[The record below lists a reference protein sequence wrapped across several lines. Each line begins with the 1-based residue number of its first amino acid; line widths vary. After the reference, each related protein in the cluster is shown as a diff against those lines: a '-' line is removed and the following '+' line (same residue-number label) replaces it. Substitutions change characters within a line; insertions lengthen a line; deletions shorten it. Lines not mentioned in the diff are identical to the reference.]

1 MARGVED
8 SRQDDFAVGGGGD
21 FQRSGVLHECVS
33 YRFFRV
39 RFFPMVFISSSRTSR
54 RWKLPSQNWR
64 YFSSQPVAFLSGLA
78 SRRRGRRWAS
88 WPREIR
94 PARSSTLRCL
104 EMAGWDMEKGLASS
118 FTEASPEARRARMA
132 RRVGSAR
139 AAKVASSCSEELIT
153 IWFYNHLIM
162 HRTGAGVKA
171 LFRRR

>member
-64 YFSSQPVAFLSGLA
+64 YFSSQPVAFVSGLA
-78 SRRRGRRWAS
+78 SRRRGRRLAC

-94 PARSSTLRCL
+94 PARPRTFKCL
-104 EMAGWDMEKGLASS
+104 EMAGLEIGKGPGKS
-118 FTEASPEARRARMA
+118 FTGALPEVRP
-132 RRVGSAR
+132 
-139 AAKVASSCSEELIT
+139 
-153 IWFYNHLIM
+153 
-162 HRTGAGVKA
+162 
-171 LFRRR
+171 